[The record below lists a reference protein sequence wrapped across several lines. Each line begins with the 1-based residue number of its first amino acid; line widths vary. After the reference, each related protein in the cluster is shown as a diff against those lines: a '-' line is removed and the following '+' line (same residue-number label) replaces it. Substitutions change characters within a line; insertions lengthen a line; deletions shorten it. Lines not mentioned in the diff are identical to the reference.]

1 MGKRAIKQSTLIYV
15 TGGITL
21 LLAIAMMILA
31 LLVERKYDESVNANE
46 IEIQSIQLGYD
57 LLNASDLLTN
67 EVRKYVQFGSKESY
81 DNYWKEVN
89 ETKTMENVIKRLEDF
104 DIPDDELDLVELAV
118 KYSDELVVI
127 EEQAMEAVAKGDFET
142 ARQLV
147 YGEEYEEGLAK
158 IEAAIEEFI
167 QKMSKRVGD
176 TADEIDERLNSY
188 IDLMVTFVVVILGCA
203 VFNIVFMFIKV
214 IKPVIHLKNV
224 MLAIAEGDLTQE
236 IKTPVNTSE
245 VGQLSGS
252 IIKTRDS
259 LKLLIEDTNMLVEA
273 AAEGALDT
281 RADTRHH
288 KGDYLKIVEGV
299 NKTLDTVIAPI
310 KEAGY
315 VLNLMAEND
324 FTRKVEGN
332 YKGQLLEL
340 ANAINDVR
348 SRLLSIED
356 VFIRVSN
363 GDTSKLEEFEAAG
376 KLSENDNLIPSAI
389 SMMRAIRG
397 LVEEVEQITKE
408 CMAGNIRN
416 ARGNADAFKGGY
428 KEILDGINGVLDVV
442 TEPVTEA
449 IKILEVM
456 AVNDYT
462 MTMSSKYKGDFAVLA
477 NSINEVRERLLH
489 LQNTAI
495 KIAQGDTSEL
505 ENYRSIGKRSENDHL
520 IPSFIN
526 MMETIKGLIDET
538 NMLANEAAEG
548 NLNVRGNAEKFKGD
562 YVNVINGINSVIDA
576 AATPMQEVKDVMVQ
590 ISQGKLDVAVKG
602 NYKGDFAVL
611 TESVNETVSTLK
623 NVISEISNNLLR
635 IAQNDL
641 DIEHVSEFRGDFAVI
656 SDSLNRIIGSL
667 NRAMRDINSAAEQ
680 VAVGAG
686 QISAASQTLSQGSEE
701 QASSIEE
708 VTATIAQMAAQ
719 VKQNAANATQ
729 ADELSLAAKNSAI
742 KGNEQMKEMLQAM
755 HDINEASTNISKII
769 KVIDDI
775 AFQTNI
781 LALNAAVEAAR
792 AGQYGKGFA
801 VVAEEV
807 RNLAQRSAN
816 AAKETTAMIEGS
828 IEKVGIGMKIANNTA
843 QGLYEIVESITKA
856 AELVSQISYASN
868 EQATA
873 ISQVNQA
880 VEQVSQVVQT
890 NSATAEETASASEE
904 LSSQAE
910 ILKDMV
916 NKFRLREDLGTGL
929 LNTDRMNPDILSAI
943 EEMIDKR
950 DRMQGKKETD
960 VKPQKKT
967 EKGSSK
973 PKQTEGSKN
982 KPQILLDDK
991 EFGKY

>member
-1 MGKRAIKQSTLIYV
+1 MKIKKKIRVLIVDDSALYREFLTRGISSDPDIEVVATAVDPYDARDKIIEHEPDVMTLDV
-15 TGGITL
+15 EMPRMNGIEFL
-21 LLAIAMMILA
+21 
-31 LLVERKYDESVNANE
+31 RKLMPQYPIPVIVISSV
-46 IEIQSIQLGYD
+46 S
-57 LLNASDLLTN
+57 
-67 EVRKYVQFGSKESY
+67 
-81 DNYWKEVN
+81 
-89 ETKTMENVIKRLEDF
+89 
-104 DIPDDELDLVELAV
+104 
-118 KYSDELVVI
+118 
-127 EEQAMEAVAKGDFET
+127 
-142 ARQLV
+142 
-147 YGEEYEEGLAK
+147 
-158 IEAAIEEFI
+158 
-167 QKMSKRVGD
+167 
-176 TADEIDERLNSY
+176 
-188 IDLMVTFVVVILGCA
+188 
-203 VFNIVFMFIKV
+203 NIVFDALNAGAVDFV
-214 IKPVIHLKNV
+214 AKPDMRTGMNV
-224 MLAIAEGDLTQE
+224 DNYINEL
-236 IKTPVNTSE
+236 
-245 VGQLSGS
+245 
-252 IIKTRDS
+252 IIKIKIASMANLSQWKQPAKAVAVNNVKPGFRH
-259 LKLLIEDTNMLVEA
+259 KLIA
-273 AAEGALDT
+273 IGAST
-281 RADTRHH
+281 
-288 KGDYLKIVEGV
+288 
-299 NKTLDTVIAPI
+299 
-310 KEAGY
+310 
-315 VLNLMAEND
+315 
-324 FTRKVEGN
+324 
-332 YKGQLLEL
+332 
-340 ANAINDVR
+340 
-348 SRLLSIED
+348 
-356 VFIRVSN
+356 
-363 GDTSKLEEFEAAG
+363 
-376 KLSENDNLIPSAI
+376 
-389 SMMRAIRG
+389 
-397 LVEEVEQITKE
+397 
-408 CMAGNIRN
+408 
-416 ARGNADAFKGGY
+416 GG
-428 KEILDGINGVLDVV
+428 
-442 TEPVTEA
+442 TEA
-449 IKILEVM
+449 ILAILRALPKDLPGIVIVQHM
-456 AVNDYT
+456 PPVFTRMYAQRLNNYT
-462 MTMSSKYKGDFAVLA
+462 ALSVKEAETGDIVRQGQVLIA
-477 NSINEVRERLLH
+477 PGDKHMRIEKHGSI
-489 LQNTAI
+489 
-495 KIAQGDTSEL
+495 
-505 ENYRSIGKRSENDHL
+505 
-520 IPSFIN
+520 F
-526 MMETIKGLIDET
+526 
-538 NMLANEAAEG
+538 
-548 NLNVRGNAEKFKGD
+548 
-562 YVNVINGINSVIDA
+562 
-576 AATPMQEVKDVMVQ
+576 
-590 ISQGKLDVAVKG
+590 
-602 NYKGDFAVL
+602 KGDFAVL

-828 IEKVGIGMKIANNTA
+828 IEKVGIGTKIANNTA

-890 NSATAEETASASEE
+890 NSATAEETASASED